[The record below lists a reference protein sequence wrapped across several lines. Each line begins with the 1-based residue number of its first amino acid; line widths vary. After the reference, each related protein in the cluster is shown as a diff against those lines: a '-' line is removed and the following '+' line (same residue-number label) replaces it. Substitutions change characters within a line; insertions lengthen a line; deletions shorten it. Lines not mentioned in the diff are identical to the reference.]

1 MALIQKPAFRRGGF
15 TFKQFFVGHDKCA
28 MKVGTDGV
36 LLGAWAPVYNR
47 KRCLDIGCGSGLIA
61 LMIAQRTKGDII
73 IDAVELDVLAAT
85 QAVDNM
91 QQSPWP
97 FHITVHQ
104 QDIHDFVRQ
113 HVQQNELA
121 QNELHEI
128 NSQYDLIVSNPPY
141 FEPAIA
147 CRNEARNQA
156 RYTSSLTH
164 QGLLKCVQALITPTG
179 LFCLVLPYEIGEQ
192 FEKMASDLGW
202 FTHFRVNVRDRQD
215 KPLHR
220 LLLGLSLQEQ
230 EVQGSELTIR
240 SLDGA
245 YSDEFRQLI
254 TDFYLYY

>member
-1 MALIQKPAFRRGGF
+1 MALIYKPAFRRGGF

-47 KRCLDIGCGSGLIA
+47 NRCLDIGCGSGLIA
-61 LMIAQRTKGDII
+61 LMIAQRTEEHTV
-73 IDAVELDVLAAT
+73 IDAVELDVFAAM
-85 QAVDNM
+85 QAVDNV

-97 FHITVHQ
+97 SRITVYQ
-104 QDIHDFVRQ
+104 QDIHELVRQ
-113 HVQQNELA
+113 HVQQN
-121 QNELHEI
+121 NP
-128 NSQYDLIVSNPPY
+128 QYDLIVSNPPY

-156 RYTSSLTH
+156 RYTESLTH
-164 QGLLKCVQALITPTG
+164 QGLLACVRELIKPTG
-179 LFCLVLPYEIGEQ
+179 LFCVVLPYGIGKQ
-192 FEKMASDLGW
+192 FEKMAVNLGW
-202 FTHFRVNVRDRQD
+202 FTHVRVNIRDRSD

-230 EVQGSELTIR
+230 ETQVSELTIR
-240 SLDGA
+240 ALDGA
-245 YSDEFRQLI
+245 YSDEFRQLV